1 MPAARCQL
9 TGSLGLQG
17 CVCPPFTVGE
27 RNFMIP
33 SKTMQQNGEFGNL
46 QPSLL
51 SPVKTVPLPY
61 KPAGL
66 PYPCPPH
73 NPLLDINGTWDQG
86 WDLEAKQPVDVPLAH
101 GWAWAHTGCW
111 SPS

>member
-1 MPAARCQL
+1 
-9 TGSLGLQG
+9 
-17 CVCPPFTVGE
+17 
-27 RNFMIP
+27 MIP